1 MKQQK
6 EKQMK
11 NILFALAIIFSVNIN
26 ARTITDDHGRV
37 VEVPEHITKIYA
49 ASPPL
54 TMSLLAF
61 NPDLVAGLNS
71 PFNEMQKKYVASA
84 YNKPVVGGFMGQGN
98 IPNFEILAGI
108 KPDVI
113 IMWTRMRGYEKILT
127 KFEKMGIPVL
137 LVNNES
143 IYDLITQFEL
153 FAKLTGDTTRADEL
167 IAYTK
172 KSLSLIESLKKEL
185 SKQKEVRYYFA
196 QGLDGLSSECEGSFH
211 LEPFKYAGAKN
222 ALDCRMSSNYG
233 MEKIS
238 MESVILSNPDVIVA
252 MERTFTDTLM
262 QNPQWRNLRAV
273 KEGKVFTVPTTPFNY
288 ISRPPSFMRLLG
300 IRWLI
305 DSFYPSLLE
314 KPFEEEKKEFE
325 KLFFPQLKEN

>member
-1 MKQQK
+1 MRAVFI
-6 EKQMK
+6 
-11 NILFALAIIFSVNIN
+11 ILFFIVTLSLSAK
-26 ARTITDDHGRV
+26 TIKDDRGRV
-37 VEVPEHITKIYA
+37 VEVPDRITKIYA

-71 PFNEMQKKYVASA
+71 PFNKTQKKYVGSA
-84 YNKPVVGGFMGQGN
+84 YNKPIVGGFFGQGN
-98 IPNFEILAGI
+98 TPNFEILASI

-113 IMWTRMRGYEKILT
+113 IMWARMRGYEKILT

-153 FAKLTGDTTRADEL
+153 FAKLTGDTKRANEL

-172 KSLSLIESLKKEL
+172 KSLSLIESLQKEL
-185 SKQKEVRYYFA
+185 SKQKKVRYYFA
-196 QGLDGLSSECEGSFH
+196 EGLDGLSSECEGSFH
-211 LEPFKYAGAKN
+211 LEPFKYAGAEN
-222 ALDCRMSSNYG
+222 ALKCRMSSNYG

-238 MESVILSNPDVIVA
+238 MENIILSNPDVIVA
-252 MERTFTDTLM
+252 MEKTFTDTLM
-262 QNPQWRNLRAV
+262 QNPQWKNLRAV
-273 KEGKVFTVPTTPFNY
+273 KEGKVFTVPTIPFNY

-305 DSFYPSLLE
+305 HSFYPSLLK
-314 KPFEEEKKEFE
+314 KPFEEEKREFE
-325 KLFFPQLKEN
+325 KLFFPQLREN

>member
-1 MKQQK
+1 
-6 EKQMK
+6 MK

>member
-211 LEPFKYAGAKN
+211 LEPFTYAGAKN